1 MAAARLSAWI
11 LKFLVNLAG
20 IVRYSVEFAIDSL
33 MEVDLVKIAL
43 GADHG
48 GYELKNEIRA
58 HLKEQGIEFIDFGT
72 NSKESVDYPNFG
84 FKVGNAVIKGEAD
97 LGIVVCGTGLG
108 ISMAANKMHG
118 IRAAL
123 CSETYSAR
131 MSREHNNANVLAL
144 GGRVTG
150 VGLALD
156 IVDIFIKTP
165 FAGGRHARRV
175 DLLTSIE
182 NGEEL

>member
-1 MAAARLSAWI
+1 M
-11 LKFLVNLAG
+11 
-20 IVRYSVEFAIDSL
+20 
-33 MEVDLVKIAL
+33 KIAL

-48 GYELKNEIRA
+48 GFELKNEILT
-58 HLKEQGIEFIDFGT
+58 HLKEQGIEVLDLGT
-72 NSKESVDYPNFG
+72 NSKESVDYPEFG
-84 FKVGNAVIKGEAD
+84 FKVGKAVLRGDAD
-97 LGIVVCGTGLG
+97 LGIVICGTGLG
-108 ISMAANKMHG
+108 ISMAANKIPG

-123 CSETYSAR
+123 CTETYSAR

-150 VGLALD
+150 VGLAMD

-175 DLLTSIE
+175 NLLTSIE

>member
-1 MAAARLSAWI
+1 M
-11 LKFLVNLAG
+11 
-20 IVRYSVEFAIDSL
+20 
-33 MEVDLVKIAL
+33 KIAL

-48 GYELKNEIRA
+48 GYELKNEIRT
-58 HLKEQGIEFIDFGT
+58 HLKDLGIEFIDFGT
-72 NSKESVDYPNFG
+72 NSKESVDYPHFG
-84 FKVGNAVIKGEAD
+84 FKVGNAVVKGEAD
-97 LGIVVCGTGLG
+97 LGIIVCGTGLG
-108 ISMAANKMHG
+108 ISMAANKIPG

-123 CSETYSAR
+123 CTETYSAR

-175 DLLTSIE
+175 DLLTLIE
-182 NGEEL
+182 KGEEL

>member
-1 MAAARLSAWI
+1 M
-11 LKFLVNLAG
+11 
-20 IVRYSVEFAIDSL
+20 
-33 MEVDLVKIAL
+33 KIAL

-58 HLKEQGIEFIDFGT
+58 HLVGQGIEILDVGT
-72 NSKESVDYPNFG
+72 NSKESVDYPQYG
-84 FKVGNAVIKGEAD
+84 FKVGQAILQGKAD
-97 LGIVVCGTGLG
+97 LGIVVCGTGIG
-108 ISMAANKMHG
+108 ISIAANKVPG

-123 CSETYSAR
+123 CTETYSAR

-175 DLLTSIE
+175 DLITSIE
-182 NGEEL
+182 SGKEL